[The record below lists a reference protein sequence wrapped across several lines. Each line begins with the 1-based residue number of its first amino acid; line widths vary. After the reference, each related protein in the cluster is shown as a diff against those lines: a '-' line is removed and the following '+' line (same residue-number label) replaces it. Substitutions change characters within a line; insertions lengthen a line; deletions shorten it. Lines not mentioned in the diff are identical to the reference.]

1 LLHMTNA
8 MDSLTAVEIAER
20 TAVQL
25 GQVTPCFVAS
35 VLIVSENRGQLLL
48 HCCRPVD
55 ELFLRAVQQ
64 RTLSSYQLCVGAASA
79 APTVQVT
86 VRGDLVPGPYET
98 PRSMLTM
105 PILTGKRIAG
115 IMAIASVFPD
125 AFDSDD
131 LCKMSAVSARASSD
145 LGENQKHA

>member
-1 LLHMTNA
+1 
-8 MDSLTAVEIAER
+8 MDSQTTVEIAER

-25 GQVTPCFVAS
+25 GQAVSCFVAS

-64 RTLSSYQLCVGAASA
+64 RTLNSYQLCVGAASA

-86 VRGDLVPGPYET
+86 VRGDSVSGPYEP
-98 PRSMLTM
+98 PRSILTM
-105 PILTGKRIAG
+105 PIMVDKRIVG
-115 IMAIASVFPD
+115 LMAIASVFPD

-131 LCKMSAVSARASSD
+131 LCKMSAVSARTSAY
-145 LGENQKHA
+145 LRGKPRRE